1 MRYPRSFWCVDK
13 YFFGGNMMKKIV
25 MVLLVFVTAGVVLF
39 AGGGNQQSQG
49 GSSGQP
55 VKITVEIFDR
65 GTDAGKSDPTNNEWT
80 TWIKAKVLKDENI
93 SVEFVPVPRW
103 EEGNTLNTLMA
114 AGTPPD
120 VCISYSD
127 TTNFRDQG
135 GLVNLAPYID
145 THLVDL
151 KKFLGPDPAVPGKD
165 LIRRHEIP
173 ETKAVYAFPARRVNT
188 ANFNVWIRKDW
199 LDKLGL
205 GLPKTAEE
213 YYNALKAFK
222 EKDPGRVGQDK
233 VIPLILG
240 TNNLIWQVQN
250 LIDPFIDPN
259 ISTKEYWINSVI
271 DRHLLLPGYKEGVRY
286 FNRLYNEGLIDKD
299 FPLHKSESDLTNPIK
314 AGLVGSYE
322 DGWDGPYR
330 ESNAVL
336 TDLQKNVPG
345 ADIVPIDP
353 FTITGKTYKSAY
365 DAAGASYFVP
375 TLSKNPEAAIRYI
388 NWLAKFENYNF
399 LQIGPAGITH
409 DMVDGIPKIK
419 AATGL
424 WIQNSPQNIDY
435 TLPMNGLDLGNEE
448 LNIKA
453 LANGYPWPE
462 SIIKNAYDMAMH
474 NARPGPVIVVSL
486 SAAGPVSQILSDK
499 ANQILTEAIRCTP
512 ADFDRVWDAGIRDWL
527 SSGAQAV
534 IDERRAKYPN

>member
-1 MRYPRSFWCVDK
+1 VP
-13 YFFGGNMMKKIV
+13 FGALINNFSGGDTMKKIV
-25 MVLLVFVTAGVVLF
+25 MVLLVFVTAGSLLF
-39 AGGGNQQSQG
+39 ARGGRQTG
-49 GSSGQP
+49 GEASPGQP
-55 VKITVEIFDR
+55 ARITVEIFDR

-80 TWIKAKVLKDENI
+80 NWIKAKVLKDENI
-93 SVEFVPVPRW
+93 IVEFVPVPRW

-135 GLVNLAPYID
+135 GLVDLAPYID
-145 THLVDL
+145 TLLVDL
-151 KKFLGPDPAVPGKD
+151 KKFLGPDTALPGRD
-165 LIRRHEIP
+165 LIRRNEIP
-173 ETKAVYAFPARRVNT
+173 ETKAIYSIPARRINT

-199 LDKLGL
+199 LDAL
-205 GLPKTAEE
+205 GLPLPRTADE
-213 YYNALKAFK
+213 YYNALRAFK
-222 EKDPGRVGQDK
+222 ERDPGGVGRDK

-240 TNNLIWQVQN
+240 TTNLIWQVQN
-250 LIDPFIDPN
+250 LIDPFIDSN
-259 ISTKEYWINSVI
+259 LSAKEYWINTVI
-271 DRHLLLPGYKEGVRY
+271 DRHLLLPGFSEGVRY
-286 FNRLYNEGLIDKD
+286 FNRLYNEGLIDQD
-299 FPLHKSESDLTNPIK
+299 FPLHRSESDLTNPIK

-336 TDLQKNVPG
+336 SDLQRNIPG

-353 FTITGKTYKSAY
+353 FTTDGKTYKAAY

-388 NWLAKFENYNF
+388 NWLAKLENYSF
-399 LQIGPAGITH
+399 LQIGPVGTTH
-409 DMVDGIPKIK
+409 DLVDGIPQIK
-419 AATGL
+419 NATGL

-448 LNIKA
+448 LNIRA
-453 LANGYPWPE
+453 LANGYPWPAD
-462 SIIKNAYDMAMH
+462 IIRNAYDMAMH
-474 NARPGPVIVVSL
+474 NARPSPVISVAL
-486 SAAGPVSQILSDK
+486 SAAGPVSQVLSDK

-512 ADFDRVWDAGIRDWL
+512 AEFDRVWEAGIRDWL
-527 SSGAQAV
+527 VSGAQAV
-534 IDERRAKYPN
+534 VDERRAKYPN